1 MAEDDYFENLLF
13 SSLSQAELN
22 YLSSKAIQRKLK
34 KGEYLV
40 MQGDHWPYIF
50 LVKEGAIVAEK
61 GSLDGR
67 TFIAA
72 TFKVGEVFWGLDFFI
87 DNTMMPAN
95 LFVHEDSEIIQWSR
109 VDLMPLIESNGL
121 FSWEICKLVVSR
133 IQYASEVLET
143 LTFQP
148 IAVRLARLLMSIS
161 ASEQQLSIERN
172 LTLDE
177 MAARIGTTRE
187 MVCRLLY
194 RFSDEGIIS
203 ISRTEF
209 NITDNEK
216 LSKRAQK

>member
-22 YLSSKAIQRKLK
+22 YLTSKAIQRKLK

-67 TFIAA
+67 SFIAA
-72 TFKVGEVFWGLDFFI
+72 TFKANDVFWGLDFFI

>member
-22 YLSSKAIQRKLK
+22 YLTSKAIQRKLK

>member
-22 YLSSKAIQRKLK
+22 YLTSKAIQRKLK

-50 LVKEGAIVAEK
+50 LVKDGAIVAEK

-72 TFKVGEVFWGLDFFI
+72 IFKVGEVFWGLDFFI

>member
-13 SSLSQAELN
+13 SSLSQAELT
-22 YLSSKAIQRKLK
+22 YLTSKAIQRKLK

-50 LVKEGAIVAEK
+50 LVKDGAIVAEK

>member
-50 LVKEGAIVAEK
+50 LVKDGAIVAEK

-133 IQYASEVLET
+133 IQYASEVHET

>member
-50 LVKEGAIVAEK
+50 LVKDGAIVAEK

>member
-50 LVKEGAIVAEK
+50 LVKGGAIVAEK

>member
-22 YLSSKAIQRKLK
+22 YLTSKAIQRKLK

-50 LVKEGAIVAEK
+50 LVKDGAIVAEK